1 MKRIIIPTIGT
12 RGDIQPY
19 IALALGLKSAGYQV
33 VIASHPAMEPLV
45 QSYQLSFRPIGPDID
60 IGSQAALIRRR
71 SPGWMVGFLR
81 VMRFTYELL
90 EAAHADLLALCRQ
103 ADLVIVSHTAAGSIE
118 ADQLGLPKASVTLIP
133 QAIPVKNDSDPAW
146 KRLLMRA
153 AGSGMGLIMTR
164 PLNTIRHR
172 LGVKPMGPVGITS
185 EVLNLIP
192 ISPQVV
198 PPNPLWGSRHQM
210 TGYWFAPT
218 PPTWKP
224 SPEMERFLDSGPA
237 PLVVSLGAMALGDT
251 NQEQTAQI
259 MVAALKESGVRAVI
273 QGWETALQKMAVPAE
288 MLCIGAM
295 PHSWLLDHASGIIH
309 HGGFGTT
316 AAGFRAGIPTLVVP
330 HIIDQF
336 IWGQKVAELGIGPD
350 PIPRKKLSQE
360 RLLAAIRQM
369 QSAGMR
375 ASAAD
380 LGKKIQAEPDG
391 VQKAVDLINKEY

>member
-19 IALALGLKSAGYQV
+19 IALALGLKNAGYEV
-33 VIASHPAMEPLV
+33 IIASHPAMQTLV
-45 QSYQLSFRPIGPDID
+45 QSYQLSFSPIGPDID

-71 SPGWMVGFLR
+71 SPGWIVGFLR

-90 EAAHADLLALCRQ
+90 EAAHADLLTLCRQ

-133 QAIPVKNDSDPAW
+133 QAIPVKNDCDPAW
-146 KRLLMRA
+146 KRLLLEL
-153 AGSGMGLIMTR
+153 AGTGMGLIMTR
-164 PLNTIRHR
+164 PLNNIRR
-172 LGVKPMGPVGITS
+172 RVGVKPMGPAGITS

-198 PPNPLWGSRHQM
+198 PPNPLWEARHRL
-210 TGYWFAPT
+210 TGYWFTPT

-224 SPEMERFLDSGPA
+224 SRGLERFLDSGPA

-251 NQEQTAQI
+251 EQDQTARI
-259 MVAALKESGVRAVI
+259 LIAALQESGVRAVI
-273 QGWETALQKMAVPAE
+273 QGWETAVKDSVIPAGIF
-288 MLCIGAM
+288 CTGSI
-295 PHSWLLDHASGIIH
+295 PHGWLLKYASGIIH

-316 AAGFRAGIPTLVVP
+316 AAGLRAGIPTLVVP

-336 IWGQKVAELGIGPD
+336 IWGHKVAELGVGPA
-350 PIPRKKLSQE
+350 PIPRKKLTKE
-360 RLLAAIRQM
+360 RLIIKIKQL
-369 QSAGMR
+369 QSAEICTR
-375 ASAAD
+375 AAE

-391 VQKAVDLINKEY
+391 SQKAVDLIKKEY